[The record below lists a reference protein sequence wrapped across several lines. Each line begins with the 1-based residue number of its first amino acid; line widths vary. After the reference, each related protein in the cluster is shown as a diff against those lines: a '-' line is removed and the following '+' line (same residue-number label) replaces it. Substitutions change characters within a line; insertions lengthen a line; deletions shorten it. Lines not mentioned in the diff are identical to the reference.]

1 MEEKHIA
8 VRWAVFRSGH
18 GPYDDY
24 RITAIAA
31 APTDRERFSASIR
44 FLALAFHSDLEMPPQ
59 GKEVFLFWQLAP
71 KEWALALV
79 IDDPDLA
86 GRRRGL
92 EYLVLILSEEQL
104 RQLGGTPIPVMS
116 GGAFWSAIRRKAM
129 AGEEEPLPL
138 AMPEIPEIAPNNT
151 PLTPLPL
158 ELPASQEN
166 LERLRE
172 FLMRL
177 ASAGRTIPFAT
188 WWPSNRTPPRGVFS
202 TLLRAPS
209 QRLPGRAET
218 KELAATLTSELI
230 AALPQASADD
240 EAQRDLIHV
249 LSGDAD
255 QLAHQVGETMRL
267 GENLDVADWQNRTG
281 EAAGIAARLSR
292 NVKALAQRGG
302 LRAET
307 VSELARIG
315 TEYQRLEFVLE
326 RLPSPFKPALLPEQE
341 EDTRPAEP
349 APVSRKLVLAL
360 IGVVLFVSGWGLGY
374 LTAPQSAN
382 RTTAGVP
389 ASNP

>member
-1 MEEKHIA
+1 
-8 VRWAVFRSGH
+8 
-18 GPYDDY
+18 
-24 RITAIAA
+24 
-31 APTDRERFSASIR
+31 
-44 FLALAFHSDLEMPPQ
+44 MPPQ

-79 IDDPDLA
+79 IDDPELS

-92 EYLVLILSEEQL
+92 EYLVMILSEEQL

-116 GGAFWSAIRRKAM
+116 GGAIWSAIRRKAM
-129 AGEEEPLPL
+129 AGEEEPLAL
-138 AMPEIPEIAPNNT
+138 ALPEIPEVVPNSS

-166 LERLRE
+166 LERLRA

-177 ASAGRTIPFAT
+177 AAAGRTIPFAT

-209 QRLPGRAET
+209 QRLPGRGET
-218 KELAATLTSELI
+218 KELAATLTTELL
-230 AALPQASADD
+230 AALPQATDD
-240 EAQRDLIHV
+240 EAQRDLIQA
-249 LSGDAD
+249 LSTDAD
-255 QLAHQVGETMRL
+255 QLASLVGETMRL
-267 GENLDVADWQNRTG
+267 GENLEVADWQNRTG
-281 EAAGIAARLSR
+281 ESAGIAARLSR

-302 LRAET
+302 LPAET

-326 RLPSPFKPALLPEQE
+326 RLPSPFKPALLPEAE
-341 EDTRPAEP
+341 ESTAPIEP

-374 LTAPQSAN
+374 LTAPQAARSGTSAS
-382 RTTAGVP
+382 RSAP
-389 ASNP
+389 